1 MRERAVLSW
10 AKVGVHDVD
19 ERHLAAF
26 GRGFRKIGSYVKLA
40 QVGARDCLAAAD
52 PARVAG
58 NIGIFLGTGLGNTE
72 ISVPLAEGV
81 LHAERPWCSPMGF
94 AASVGNAAS
103 YNVARALNL
112 SGLNVTISQE
122 ELSFEAALMEAA
134 LAVES
139 GLVEQALVGGVDVY
153 TERPAE
159 HRGRLDAE
167 GLPGEPAGGAAWLL
181 LGSGDARVV
190 LEDVLVGAGADRE
203 PGDATVFPGWR
214 LVGMEGAR
222 VAPVETRL
230 FSVAAAVRL
239 VEVLDGGEPVARPG
253 RVAFVHRTR
262 RGTGARMRFRL
273 T

>member
-1 MRERAVLSW
+1 MRERAILSW
-10 AKVGVHDVD
+10 ARVGPADVD

-26 GRGFRKIGSYVKLA
+26 GRGFRRIGSYVKLA

-52 PARVAG
+52 PARVSG
-58 NIGIFLGTGLGNTE
+58 DIGIFLGTGLGNTE

-103 YNVARALNL
+103 YNVARALGL
-112 SGLNVTISQE
+112 SGLNVTVSQE
-122 ELSFEAALMEAA
+122 ELSFEAAMMEASIA
-134 LAVES
+134 IES

-167 GLPGEPAGGAAWLL
+167 GIPGEAAGGSAWVL
-181 LGSGDARVV
+181 LGSGEASAV
-190 LEDVLVGAGADRE
+190 LEEAVVGVGIDLRPAG
-203 PGDATVFPGWR
+203 ATVFPGWR
-214 LVGMEGAR
+214 LVGMEGEGI
-222 VAPVETRL
+222 APVETRL
-230 FSVAAAVRL
+230 FSVASAVRL
-239 VEVLDGGEPVARPG
+239 VEVLDGAEAVARPG
-253 RVAFVHRTR
+253 RVAFVHCTR
-262 RGTGARMRFRL
+262 RGFGALLRVRL